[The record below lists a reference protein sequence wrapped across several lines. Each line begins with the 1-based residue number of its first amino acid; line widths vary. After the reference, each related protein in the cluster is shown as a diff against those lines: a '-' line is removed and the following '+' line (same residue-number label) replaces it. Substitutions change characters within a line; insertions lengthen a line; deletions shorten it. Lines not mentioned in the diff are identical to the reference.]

1 MNKTPIIDTTREL
14 REFARFLGEQPV
26 IAVDLEAD
34 SMHHYTEKVCLL
46 QFTAAGRTALVDP
59 LALPDLEP
67 LRAPLEDS
75 AIRKLFHAADYDL
88 RCLRR
93 DFDLQ
98 VRGLFDSMLAAQ
110 FCGEEKIGLADLL
123 GKYFGLEID
132 KKYQRADWT
141 VRPLPE
147 EMVAYAA
154 GDTAFLDWL
163 AGLLEERL
171 RQLDRLFWLEEECR
185 LLQEVAFEN
194 GDGPLFMRFK
204 GAGRLGRRQLAI
216 LEALLRWRDKRARR
230 RDVPPFRIIGNKS
243 LLSVATAAPRT
254 LRAMA
259 GLEGLSPKLIDRYG
273 RELLRCV
280 EEGLSLPVERL
291 PSFPRRGRQERDPRV
306 EERLARLKA
315 WRTAKAAD
323 LGLDPGVL
331 INNSLLEAVARL
343 NPRRET
349 ELQAIEGMRDWQR
362 QVLGAELLAC
372 L

>member
-1 MNKTPIIDTTREL
+1 MNKTPIIDTPQGL

-46 QFTAAGRTALVDP
+46 QFTAAGRTALADP

-67 LRAPLEDS
+67 LRPVLADP

-93 DFDLQ
+93 DFGLQ

-110 FCGEEKIGLADLL
+110 FAGEAKIGLADLL

-141 VRPLPE
+141 VRPLPA

-154 GDTAFLDWL
+154 GDTVHLERL

-171 RQLDRLFWLEEECR
+171 RRLGRLDWLAEECR
-185 LLQEVAFEN
+185 LLEEVAFEEN
-194 GDGPLFMRFK
+194 GGPLFLRFK
-204 GAGRLGRRQLAI
+204 GAGRLGGRQLAI
-216 LEALLRWRDKRARR
+216 LEALLRWRDESARR
-230 RDVPPFRIIGNKS
+230 RDVPPFRVIGNKS
-243 LLSVATAAPRT
+243 LLAVATAAPRT
-254 LRAMA
+254 RRALA
-259 GLEGLSPKLIDRYG
+259 GLEELPPKLAERYG
-273 RELLRCV
+273 RDLLRCV
-280 EEGLSLPVERL
+280 EEGLSLPAERL
-291 PSFPRRGRQERDPRV
+291 PVFPRRVRQERDPQA
-306 EERLARLKA
+306 EKRLTRLKA
-315 WRTAKAAD
+315 WRAAKAAE
-323 LGLDPGVL
+323 LELDPGVL
-331 INNSLLEAVARL
+331 INNGLLEGIARR
-343 NPRRET
+343 NPANEEELREIPGLRNWQRRE
-349 ELQAIEGMRDWQR
+349 
-362 QVLGAELLAC
+362 LGAGLLSC